1 MKCLI
6 RISLSVAL
14 LFGVSVNALASN
26 KPLLQAGKKTLY
38 QRVLTT
44 PGCKLTVKPGD
55 QSGAAQEA
63 FSRYYVYQRQQVTG
77 KEWIEVGTDTVGKKI
92 GWLDSACTVEWKM
105 QMSLAFTNPAGRD
118 LALFFK
124 DRTSIEKIADS
135 ATPAQT
141 YAPILENMKKTGR
154 DPAVVAR
161 EPELF
166 VDLKKNFYLLPI
178 LRAEE
183 IKSDAGFDLR
193 VLEVASVSKQDPNAN
208 PATSPQVVQNSIK
221 AFNAGVVFVLD
232 STLSMDPYIERTRE
246 AVRNVYNRM
255 EKEQLGDKVKF
266 GMVAFRS
273 SIKAV
278 PGLEY
283 VSKMYVDPTKVKDG
297 ADFLAKIK
305 DLKATKVSSAKFDE
319 DPYAGVYDALFNI
332 NWNEF
337 GARYIVLVSDAGAID
352 GNDPLSSTGLSAER
366 LREFAKEKG
375 VAIYVLHLKTPAGA
389 QNHASAKRQYD
400 VLSFNAVANKSLYYP
415 VEAGNVSTFGQAID
429 TMGTSLVN
437 QIKMASTGEVVAG
450 SAASATGNPPPPP
463 PPAAPAAAPN
473 PTAAQMARDA
483 ELMGRAMQ
491 LAYLGD
497 VTNAKAPPFFRAW
510 ISDRDLVQQNLPT
523 TEVRVLLTKAQLS
536 DLSSVVQ
543 QIVDAANASL
553 VSPGDM
559 FERLRSVAATMG
571 RDPNDL
577 RQANAT
583 KLGEM
588 GLLGEYL
595 DGLPYRSD
603 ILSLDEEGWKSM
615 SVSAQTQF
623 MMRLNTKLR
632 QYQIYNQDVGS
643 WVSLA
648 KDSPP
653 SEHVYPVLLESL
665 P

>member
-6 RISLSVAL
+6 RIGLSAAL
-14 LFGVSVNALASN
+14 LFGLSFNVLASN

-44 PGCKLTVKPGD
+44 PGCKLVVKPGD

-63 FSRYYVYQRQQVTG
+63 FSRYYVYQRQQATG

-178 LRAEE
+178 LQAEE

-193 VLEVASVSKQDPNAN
+193 LLEVASVSKQDPSAN
-208 PATSPQVVQNSIK
+208 PATSPQVVQSSIK
-221 AFNAGVVFVLD
+221 AFNAGVVFVVD
-232 STLSMDPYIERTRE
+232 STLSKDPYIERTRE
-246 AVRNVYNRM
+246 AVRNVYSRM
-255 EKEQLGDKVKF
+255 EKEQLGDRVKF
-266 GMVAFRS
+266 GMVAYRS

-283 VSKMYVDPTKVKDG
+283 VSKMYVDPTIVKDG
-297 ADFLAKIK
+297 EDFLAKMK
-305 DLKATKVSSAKFDE
+305 SLKATKVSSAKFDE

-352 GNDPLSSTGLSAER
+352 SHDPLSSTGLNAER

-375 VAIYVLHLKTPAGA
+375 VAIYVVHLKTPAGS

-400 VLSFNAVANKSLYYP
+400 VLSFNAVANMSFYFP
-415 VEAGNVSTFGQAID
+415 VESGSVSAFGQAID
-429 TMGTSLVN
+429 TMGASLVN
-437 QIKMASTGEVVAG
+437 HIKMASTGEVVAG
-450 SAASATGNPPPPP
+450 SAATATGNTPP
-463 PPAAPAAAPN
+463 PPAAPAVTPSAL
-473 PTAAQMARDA
+473 AAQIARST

-491 LAYLGD
+491 LAYLGN
-497 VTNAKAPPFFRAW
+497 VTNAKAPPFFKAW
-510 ISDRDLVQQNLPT
+510 ISDRDLIQQNLPT

>member
-1 MKCLI
+1 MKGLF
-6 RISLSVAL
+6 RIGLSAAL
-14 LFGVSVNALASN
+14 LFGLCFNALASN

-105 QMSLAFTNPAGRD
+105 QLSLAFTNPAGRD

-124 DRTSIEKIADS
+124 DRVSIEKIADS

-208 PATSPQVVQNSIK
+208 LATSPQVVQNSIK

-266 GMVAFRS
+266 GMVAYRS

-297 ADFLAKIK
+297 ADFLAKMK

-352 GNDPLSSTGLSAER
+352 SNDPLSSTGLNAER

-375 VAIYVLHLKTPAGA
+375 VAIYVLHLKTAAGA

-415 VEAGNVSTFGQAID
+415 VEAGNLSTFGQTID
-429 TMGTSLVN
+429 TMGAALVN

-463 PPAAPAAAPN
+463 AAPAAAPN
-473 PTAAQMARDA
+473 ATAAQIARDA

>member
-1 MKCLI
+1 MKGLF
-6 RISLSVAL
+6 RIGLSAAL
-14 LFGVSVNALASN
+14 LFGLCFNALASN

-105 QMSLAFTNPAGRD
+105 QLSLAFTNPAGRD

-124 DRTSIEKIADS
+124 DRVSIEKIADS

-154 DPAVVAR
+154 DPVVVAR

-178 LRAEE
+178 LQAEE

-208 PATSPQVVQNSIK
+208 PATSPQVVQSSIK

-352 GNDPLSSTGLSAER
+352 SNDPLSSTGLNAER

-375 VAIYVLHLKTPAGA
+375 VAIYVLHLKTAAGA

-415 VEAGNVSTFGQAID
+415 VEAGNVSMFGQTID
-429 TMGTSLVN
+429 TMGAALVN

-450 SAASATGNPPPPP
+450 SAASATGNPRP

-473 PTAAQMARDA
+473 ATAAQIARDA

>member
-1 MKCLI
+1 MKGLF
-6 RISLSVAL
+6 RIGLSAAL
-14 LFGVSVNALASN
+14 LFGLCFNALASN

-105 QMSLAFTNPAGRD
+105 QLSLAFTNPAGRD

-124 DRTSIEKIADS
+124 DRVSIEKIADS

-154 DPAVVAR
+154 DPVVVAR

-178 LRAEE
+178 LQAEE

-208 PATSPQVVQNSIK
+208 PATSPQVVQSSIK

-337 GARYIVLVSDAGAID
+337 GARYVVLVSDAGAID
-352 GNDPLSSTGLSAER
+352 SNDPLSSTGLNAER

-375 VAIYVLHLKTPAGA
+375 VAIYVLHLKTAAGA

-415 VEAGNVSTFGQAID
+415 VEAGNVSTFGQTID
-429 TMGTSLVN
+429 TMGAALVN

-463 PPAAPAAAPN
+463 AAPAAAPN
-473 PTAAQMARDA
+473 ATAAQIARDA

>member
-1 MKCLI
+1 MKGLF
-6 RISLSVAL
+6 RIGLSAAL
-14 LFGVSVNALASN
+14 LFGLCFNALASN

-105 QMSLAFTNPAGRD
+105 QLSLAFTNPAGRD

-124 DRTSIEKIADS
+124 DRVSIEKIADS

-208 PATSPQVVQNSIK
+208 LATSPQVVQNSIK

-266 GMVAFRS
+266 GMVAYRS

-297 ADFLAKIK
+297 ADFLAKMK

-352 GNDPLSSTGLSAER
+352 SNDPLSSTGLNAER

-375 VAIYVLHLKTPAGA
+375 VAIYVLHLKTAAGA

-415 VEAGNVSTFGQAID
+415 VEAGNLSTFGQTID
-429 TMGTSLVN
+429 TMGAALVN
-437 QIKMASTGEVVAG
+437 QIKMASAGEVVAG

-463 PPAAPAAAPN
+463 AAPAAAPN
-473 PTAAQMARDA
+473 ATAAQIARDA

>member
-1 MKCLI
+1 MKGLF
-6 RISLSVAL
+6 RIGLSAAL
-14 LFGVSVNALASN
+14 LFGLCFNALASN

-105 QMSLAFTNPAGRD
+105 QLSLAFTNPAGRD

-124 DRTSIEKIADS
+124 DRVSIEKIADS

-154 DPAVVAR
+154 DPVVVAR

-178 LRAEE
+178 LQAEE

-208 PATSPQVVQNSIK
+208 PATSPQVVQSSIK

-352 GNDPLSSTGLSAER
+352 SNDPLSSTSLNAER

-375 VAIYVLHLKTPAGA
+375 VAIYVLHLKTAAGA

-415 VEAGNVSTFGQAID
+415 VEAGNVSMFGQTID
-429 TMGTSLVN
+429 TMGAALVN

-463 PPAAPAAAPN
+463 AAPAAAPN
-473 PTAAQMARDA
+473 ATAAQIARDA

>member
-1 MKCLI
+1 MKGLF
-6 RISLSVAL
+6 RIGLSAAL
-14 LFGVSVNALASN
+14 LFGLCFNALASN

-105 QMSLAFTNPAGRD
+105 QLSLAFTNPAGRD

-124 DRTSIEKIADS
+124 DRVSIEKIADS

-178 LRAEE
+178 LQAEE

-266 GMVAFRS
+266 GMVAYRS

-297 ADFLAKIK
+297 ADFLAKMK

-352 GNDPLSSTGLSAER
+352 SNDPLSSTGLNAER

-375 VAIYVLHLKTPAGA
+375 VAIYVLHLKTAAGA

-415 VEAGNVSTFGQAID
+415 VEAGNVSTFGQTID
-429 TMGTSLVN
+429 TMGAALVN

-463 PPAAPAAAPN
+463 AAPAAAPN
-473 PTAAQMARDA
+473 ATAAQIARDA

-497 VTNAKAPPFFRAW
+497 VTNAKAPPFFKAW
-510 ISDRDLVQQNLPT
+510 ISDRDLIQQNLPT

>member
-1 MKCLI
+1 MKGLF
-6 RISLSVAL
+6 RIGLSAAL
-14 LFGVSVNALASN
+14 LFGLCFNALASN

-105 QMSLAFTNPAGRD
+105 QLSLAFTNPAGRD

-124 DRTSIEKIADS
+124 DRVSIEKIADS

-266 GMVAFRS
+266 GMVAYRS

-297 ADFLAKIK
+297 ADFLAKMK

-352 GNDPLSSTGLSAER
+352 SNDPLSSTGLNAER

-375 VAIYVLHLKTPAGA
+375 VAIYVLHLKTAAGA

-415 VEAGNVSTFGQAID
+415 VEAGNLSTFGQTID
-429 TMGTSLVN
+429 TMGAALVN

-463 PPAAPAAAPN
+463 AAPAAAPN
-473 PTAAQMARDA
+473 ATAAQIARDA

-588 GLLGEYL
+588 GFG
-595 DGLPYRSD
+595 P
-603 ILSLDEEGWKSM
+603 
-615 SVSAQTQF
+615 
-623 MMRLNTKLR
+623 NTVHDALEHQVAAISNLQSR
-632 QYQIYNQDVGS
+632 CWVVGIFS
-643 WVSLA
+643 KGQPA
-648 KDSPP
+648 
-653 SEHVYPVLLESL
+653 
-665 P
+665 

>member
-1 MKCLI
+1 MKGLF
-6 RISLSVAL
+6 RIGLSAAL
-14 LFGVSVNALASN
+14 LFGLCFNALASN

-105 QMSLAFTNPAGRD
+105 QLSLAFTNPAGRD

-124 DRTSIEKIADS
+124 DRVSIEKIADS

-154 DPAVVAR
+154 DPVVVAR

-178 LRAEE
+178 LQAEE

-208 PATSPQVVQNSIK
+208 PATSPQVVQSSIK

-305 DLKATKVSSAKFDE
+305 DLKATKVSSVKFDE

-352 GNDPLSSTGLSAER
+352 SNDPLSSTGLNAER

-375 VAIYVLHLKTPAGA
+375 VAIYVLHLKTAAGA

-415 VEAGNVSTFGQAID
+415 VEAGNVSTFGQTID
-429 TMGTSLVN
+429 TMGAALVN

-463 PPAAPAAAPN
+463 AAPAAAPN
-473 PTAAQMARDA
+473 ATAAQIARDA

>member
-6 RISLSVAL
+6 RICLSVAL
-14 LFGVSVNALASN
+14 LFGLSVSALASN

-44 PGCKLTVKPGD
+44 PGCKLVVKPGD

-63 FSRYYVYQRQQVTG
+63 FSRYYVYQRQQATG

-135 ATPAQT
+135 ETPAQT

-178 LRAEE
+178 LQAEE

-193 VLEVASVSKQDPNAN
+193 LLEVASVSKQDPNAN
-208 PATSPQVVQNSIK
+208 PATSPQVVQSSIK

-246 AVRNVYNRM
+246 AVRNVYSRM

-266 GMVAFRS
+266 GMVAYRS

-297 ADFLAKIK
+297 ADFLAKMK

-352 GNDPLSSTGLSAER
+352 SHDPLSSTGLNAER

-375 VAIYVLHLKTPAGA
+375 VAIYVLHLKTPAGS

-400 VLSFNAVANKSLYYP
+400 VLSFNAVANMSFYFP
-415 VEAGNVSTFGQAID
+415 VEAGTLSAFGQAID
-429 TMGTSLVN
+429 TMGASLVN

-450 SAASATGNPPPPP
+450 SAATATGNTPP
-463 PPAAPAAAPN
+463 PPAAPAVAPSAL
-473 PTAAQMARDA
+473 AAQIARST

-497 VTNAKAPPFFRAW
+497 VTNTKAPPFFKAW
-510 ISDRDLVQQNLPT
+510 ISDRDLIQQNLPT

>member
-1 MKCLI
+1 MKGLF
-6 RISLSVAL
+6 RIGLSAAL
-14 LFGVSVNALASN
+14 LFGLCFNALASN

-105 QMSLAFTNPAGRD
+105 QLSLAFTNPAGRD

-124 DRTSIEKIADS
+124 DRVSIEKIADS

-266 GMVAFRS
+266 GMVAYRS

-297 ADFLAKIK
+297 ADFLAKMK

-352 GNDPLSSTGLSAER
+352 SNDPLSSTGLNAER

-375 VAIYVLHLKTPAGA
+375 VAIYVLHLKTAAGA

-415 VEAGNVSTFGQAID
+415 VEAGNLSTFGQTID
-429 TMGTSLVN
+429 TMGAALVN
-437 QIKMASTGEVVAG
+437 QIKMASAGEVVAG

-463 PPAAPAAAPN
+463 AAPAAAPN
-473 PTAAQMARDA
+473 ATAAQIARDA

>member
-1 MKCLI
+1 MKGLF
-6 RISLSVAL
+6 RIGLSAAL
-14 LFGVSVNALASN
+14 LFGLCFNALASN

-105 QMSLAFTNPAGRD
+105 QLSLAFTNPAGRD

-124 DRTSIEKIADS
+124 DRVSIEKIADS

-266 GMVAFRS
+266 GMVAYRS

-297 ADFLAKIK
+297 ADFLAKMK

-352 GNDPLSSTGLSAER
+352 SNDPLSSTGLNAER

-375 VAIYVLHLKTPAGA
+375 VAIYVLHLKTAAGA

-415 VEAGNVSTFGQAID
+415 VEAGNLSTFGQTID
-429 TMGTSLVN
+429 TMGAALVN

-463 PPAAPAAAPN
+463 AAPAAAPN
-473 PTAAQMARDA
+473 ATAAQIARDA

>member
-1 MKCLI
+1 MKGLF
-6 RISLSVAL
+6 RIGLSAAL
-14 LFGVSVNALASN
+14 LFGLCFNALASN

-105 QMSLAFTNPAGRD
+105 QLSLAFTNPAGRD

-124 DRTSIEKIADS
+124 DRVSIEKIADS

-154 DPAVVAR
+154 DPVVVAR

-178 LRAEE
+178 LQAEE

-208 PATSPQVVQNSIK
+208 PATSPQVVQSSIK

-297 ADFLAKIK
+297 TDFLAQIK

-352 GNDPLSSTGLSAER
+352 SNDPLSSTGLNAER

-375 VAIYVLHLKTPAGA
+375 VAIYVLHLKTAAGA

-415 VEAGNVSTFGQAID
+415 VEAGNVSTFGQTID
-429 TMGTSLVN
+429 TMGAALVN

-463 PPAAPAAAPN
+463 AAPAAAPN
-473 PTAAQMARDA
+473 ATAAQIARDA

>member
-1 MKCLI
+1 MKGLF
-6 RISLSVAL
+6 RIGLSAAL
-14 LFGVSVNALASN
+14 LFGLCFNALASN

-105 QMSLAFTNPAGRD
+105 QLSLAFTNPAGRD

-124 DRTSIEKIADS
+124 DRVSIEKIADS

-154 DPAVVAR
+154 DPVVVAR

-178 LRAEE
+178 LQAEE

-208 PATSPQVVQNSIK
+208 PATSPQVVQSSIK

-273 SIKAV
+273 SIKVV

-352 GNDPLSSTGLSAER
+352 SNDPLSSTGLNAER

-375 VAIYVLHLKTPAGA
+375 VAIYVLHLKTAAGA

-415 VEAGNVSTFGQAID
+415 VEAGNVSTFGQTID
-429 TMGTSLVN
+429 TMGAALVN

-463 PPAAPAAAPN
+463 AAPAAAPN
-473 PTAAQMARDA
+473 ATAAQIARDA

>member
-1 MKCLI
+1 MKGLF
-6 RISLSVAL
+6 RIGLSAAL
-14 LFGVSVNALASN
+14 LFGLCFNALASN

-105 QMSLAFTNPAGRD
+105 QLSLAFTNPAGRD

-124 DRTSIEKIADS
+124 DRVSIEKIADS

-178 LRAEE
+178 LQAEE

-208 PATSPQVVQNSIK
+208 PATSPQVVQSSIK

-352 GNDPLSSTGLSAER
+352 SNDPLSSTGLNAER

-375 VAIYVLHLKTPAGA
+375 VAIYVLHLKTAAGA

-415 VEAGNVSTFGQAID
+415 VEAGNVSTFGQTID
-429 TMGTSLVN
+429 TMGAALVN

-463 PPAAPAAAPN
+463 AAPAAAPN
-473 PTAAQMARDA
+473 ATAAQIARDA

>member
-1 MKCLI
+1 MKGLF
-6 RISLSVAL
+6 RIGLSAAL
-14 LFGVSVNALASN
+14 LFGLCFNALASN

-105 QMSLAFTNPAGRD
+105 QLSLAFTNPAGRD

-124 DRTSIEKIADS
+124 DRVSIEKIADS

-154 DPAVVAR
+154 DPVVVAR

-178 LRAEE
+178 LQAEE

-208 PATSPQVVQNSIK
+208 PATSPQVVQSSIK

-352 GNDPLSSTGLSAER
+352 SNDPLSSTGLNAER

-375 VAIYVLHLKTPAGA
+375 VAIYVLHLKTAAGA

-415 VEAGNVSTFGQAID
+415 VEAGNVSTFGQTID
-429 TMGTSLVN
+429 TMGAALVN

-463 PPAAPAAAPN
+463 AAPAAAPN
-473 PTAAQMARDA
+473 ATAAQIARDA

-623 MMRLNTKLR
+623 LMRLNTKLR

>member
-1 MKCLI
+1 MKGLF
-6 RISLSVAL
+6 RIGLSAAL
-14 LFGVSVNALASN
+14 LFGLCFNALASN

-105 QMSLAFTNPAGRD
+105 QLSLAFTNPAGRD

-124 DRTSIEKIADS
+124 DRVSIEKIADS

-208 PATSPQVVQNSIK
+208 LATSPQVVQSSIK

-266 GMVAFRS
+266 GMVAYRS

-297 ADFLAKIK
+297 ADFLAKMK

-352 GNDPLSSTGLSAER
+352 SNDPLSSTGLNAER

-375 VAIYVLHLKTPAGA
+375 VAIYVLHLKTAAGA

-415 VEAGNVSTFGQAID
+415 VEAGNLSTFGQTID
-429 TMGTSLVN
+429 TMGAALVN

-463 PPAAPAAAPN
+463 AAPAAAPN
-473 PTAAQMARDA
+473 ATAAQIARDA

>member
-1 MKCLI
+1 MKGLF
-6 RISLSVAL
+6 RIGLSAAL
-14 LFGVSVNALASN
+14 LFGLCFNALASN

-105 QMSLAFTNPAGRD
+105 QLSLAFTNPAGRD

-124 DRTSIEKIADS
+124 DRVSIEKIADS

-154 DPAVVAR
+154 DPVVVAR

-178 LRAEE
+178 LQAEE

-208 PATSPQVVQNSIK
+208 PATSPQVVQSSIK

-352 GNDPLSSTGLSAER
+352 SNDPLSSTGLNAER

-375 VAIYVLHLKTPAGA
+375 VAIYVLHLKTAAGA

-415 VEAGNVSTFGQAID
+415 VEAGNVSTFGQTID
-429 TMGTSLVN
+429 TMGAALVN

-463 PPAAPAAAPN
+463 AAPAAAPN
-473 PTAAQMARDA
+473 ATAAQIARDA